1 MHTCFYTE
9 IVGPLKWEAGSFIFL
24 WFCFNISVQ
33 LCLVRWSVELLVCV
47 FVDHIRCI
55 SHFPSPLA
63 GLLIMAGWK
72 CRSEKWQSPKQ
83 PLPIPPPPFQSPAST
98 SFHNPSAPCVQPSPH
113 GFSPSVHVLALSYF
127 PKYPVLSTAP
137 HPHPVSLTLAKF
149 CAYLFDPQ

>member
-9 IVGPLKWEAGSFIFL
+9 IVGPLKWGAGSFIFL

-55 SHFPSPLA
+55 SPARLQACWLWLAENVGQRNGSPQNSAYPSP
-63 GLLIMAGWK
+63 
-72 CRSEKWQSPKQ
+72 PH
-83 PLPIPPPPFQSPAST
+83 FQSPAST

-113 GFSPSVHVLALSYF
+113 GFSPSAHVLALSYF

-149 CAYLFDPQ
+149 SAYLFDPQ